1 MPQKS
6 TRRFFA
12 ITSGTVLPL
21 ASANCCFDG
30 LKGADDDFRE
40 RLLAIPFAFKVK
52 AEGKSSHWI
61 EPQRGAQMSVTEP
74 RAVATG
80 LESQL
85 QKNRVHGPYGPV
97 ATARGSVT
105 LCR

>member
-1 MPQKS
+1 MPQKR

-40 RLLAIPFAFKVK
+40 RLLAIPFAFKAK
-52 AEGKSSHWI
+52 AEGKSSDWL
-61 EPQRGAQMSVTEP
+61 EPQRSQTSGTEP

-80 LESQL
+80 
-85 QKNRVHGPYGPV
+85 PYGPCSV
-97 ATARGSVT
+97 RGYLGPGFLLRSYRSRH
-105 LCR
+105 CNA